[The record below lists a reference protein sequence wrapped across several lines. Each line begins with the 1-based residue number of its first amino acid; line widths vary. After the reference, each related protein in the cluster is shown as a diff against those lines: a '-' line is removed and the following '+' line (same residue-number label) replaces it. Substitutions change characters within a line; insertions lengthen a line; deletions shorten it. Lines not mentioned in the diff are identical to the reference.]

1 MYVFRDDEQK
11 PRAHYHHIA
20 KLFKAAVEAA
30 GLGRKVTLHDLRRTV
45 GSLLAAR
52 GVNQKVASEFLGHT
66 DITTTA
72 RYYQAVRPETLR
84 QVVATLRPTGTQK

>member
-1 MYVFRDDEQK
+1 
-11 PRAHYHHIA
+11 
-20 KLFKAAVEAA
+20 
-30 GLGRKVTLHDLRRTV
+30 V

-66 DITTTA
+66 DIATTA
-72 RYYQAVRPETLR
+72 KYYQAVRPETLR